1 MPKANI
7 SNKTQIGQWILVMLG
22 QFLAPEAEEQ
32 ILKDY
37 PKLTEIALSP
47 KDRVKYRKQIL
58 DLGNNMNKKQIIDIL
73 TAYENGIDGKEDTK
87 VSFK

>member
-1 MPKANI
+1 
-7 SNKTQIGQWILVMLG
+7 MLG

-37 PKLTEIALSP
+37 PKLAEIALSP
-47 KDRVKYRKQIL
+47 TDMINYRKQIL
-58 DLGNNMNKKQIIDIL
+58 DLGNNMTKKQIINIL

>member
-1 MPKANI
+1 
-7 SNKTQIGQWILVMLG
+7 MLG

-37 PKLTEIALSP
+37 PKLAEITVSP
-47 KDRVKYRKQIL
+47 TDRVTFRKQIL
-58 DLGNNMNKKQIIDIL
+58 ELGNNMTKKQIIDIL
-73 TAYENGIDGKEDTK
+73 TAYENGLDGKEDTK